1 MRSVWAVARNTI
13 AQALRMK
20 VAAVVIVLLLVM
32 LPLMSRIMG
41 GDGTLQGKLQTFVS
55 YGLSLMSLLLCI
67 LTIAISTFTL
77 TNDIKGKYIFLVVTK
92 PIHRFQIIC
101 GKLLGISI
109 VNIVLLVIFSSTIYG
124 LTIMIPRIA
133 DADESQIAQANNEF
147 FTARASLTDPIDE
160 EKVEQLAQARFK
172 ELKEKGQLPESMEE
186 LSVLSQLRGQEK
198 LKARSIAVGHSKK
211 WEFKNVKLRN
221 PEDTIFIRFKY
232 SVSINPI
239 DDKVH
244 GYWEIGDLRQM
255 EAGIGEWKTP
265 IARVVQSDTVRT
277 FVELE
282 IPGSVI
288 ADDNYVAAAFR
299 NTNLN
304 QTTVIPEEV
313 QLLYRVDSFT
323 SNYIRVV
330 LLIFVRLF
338 YLAALGVS
346 ASTWLSFPVAFLIT
360 IVVFFVGMINGF
372 IMESLDLFGPTG
384 TIIVSLT
391 LKPLIW
397 LLPKLDGDFNPTQF
411 VVFGRY
417 LTWQFLATVYAT
429 SIGIK
434 ALVLTLFGIWIFSN
448 RELAKTVT

>member
-20 VAAVVIVLLLVM
+20 VAAVVIILLLVM
-32 LPLMSRIMG
+32 LPLMSRIMD

-55 YGLSLMSLLLCI
+55 YGLSLMTLLLCV
-67 LTIAISTFTL
+67 LTVAVSTFTL
-77 TNDIKGKYIFLVVTK
+77 SNDIKCKYIFLVVTK
-92 PIHRFQIIC
+92 PLHRFQIIC
-101 GKLLGISI
+101 GKLLGIVI

-124 LTIMIPRIA
+124 LTLMIPRIVHA
-133 DADESQIAQANNEF
+133 EESEIAQARNEF

-160 EKVEQLAQARFK
+160 EKIEKLALTRFQ
-172 ELKEKGQLPESMEE
+172 ELKAKDQLPEGMSDV
-186 LSVLSQLRGQEK
+186 SALSQIRGQEK
-198 LKARSIAVGHSKK
+198 LKARSIEVGHSKK
-211 WEFKNVKLRN
+211 WEFENVRLRN
-221 PEDTIFIRFKY
+221 PDDTIFIRFKY
-232 SVSINPI
+232 NVSITPV

-255 EAGIGEWKTP
+255 ELAAGSWKTP
-265 IARVVQSDTVRT
+265 IARVIQSDTTRT
-277 FVELE
+277 FIELE

-288 ADDNYVAAAFR
+288 AEDNYVAAAFR

-313 QLLYRVDSFT
+313 QMLYRVDSFT

-330 LLIFVRLF
+330 LLILVRLI

-360 IVVFFVGMINGF
+360 VVFFFVGMINGF
-372 IMESLDLFGPTG
+372 IMESLDLFGPVG
-384 TIIVSLT
+384 TIIITFT

-397 LLPKLDGDFNPTQF
+397 LLPKLDGEFNPTQF

-417 LTWQFLATVYAT
+417 LTWQFLATAYGVAV
-429 SIGIK
+429 GIK
-434 ALVLTLFGIWIFSN
+434 AVVLTGFGIWIFSN